1 MSTLNTQNIDS
12 DGDLKLKSRGTL
24 ALTATANG
32 DIQVARYMRSFM
44 YQSDQFIDENY
55 TIEENKSC
63 MSIGP
68 IELDDGVAITV
79 SSGSRWVV
87 L

>member
-1 MSTLNTQNIDS
+1 MSTLNTQNINS
-12 DGDLKLKSRGTL
+12 EGDLKLKSRGT
-24 ALTATANG
+24 TAMTVLANG
-32 DIQVARYMRSFM
+32 DITVSRYMRAFM
-44 YQSDQFIDENY
+44 YQSEQLIEENY
-55 TIEENKSC
+55 TIEENRSC

>member
-1 MSTLNTQNIDS
+1 MSIINTQNIDS
-12 DGDLKLKSRGTL
+12 DGELKLKSRGT
-24 ALTATANG
+24 TAMTVQPNG
-32 DIQVARYMRSFM
+32 DVSVARYMRAFM
-44 YQSDQFIDENY
+44 YQSEQLIEENY
-55 TIEENKSC
+55 TIEENRSC